1 MRQTNSCIV
10 ETSASILS
18 TLDPTKCDGLEEIT
32 LNTTFVSHF
41 LDKAARAERVQD
53 WKNLDTTLSKHAT
66 ASINITG
73 RRLMFSFVPSEVH
86 GEKCLVFAREW
97 LPKLLPRFHELGS
110 LRVHR
115 GGIHHEVSYT
125 CRCHGIS
132 DSGVEDSG
140 GGLRS

>member
-1 MRQTNSCIV
+1 MDMRQTNSCIV
-10 ETSASILS
+10 EIFASILS
-18 TLDPTKCDGLEEIT
+18 TLDPTKCNGLKEIT

-86 GEKCLVFAREW
+86 GECRIIRDRTR
-97 LPKLLPRFHELGS
+97 LP
-110 LRVHR
+110 
-115 GGIHHEVSYT
+115 
-125 CRCHGIS
+125 
-132 DSGVEDSG
+132 
-140 GGLRS
+140 